1 MTKKYGQVKEALT
14 IATRKMESEHE
25 RSLLISFPS
34 LEDGTLGTTW
44 TKGHLLHSG
53 ALSKPPE
60 LACSFSR
67 SERGRQP
74 RLGGHRRG
82 GAESAPGPRLPS
94 AWPGGPAP
102 SPAESRRLRRP
113 GLGVSPRAHGM
124 LGKCPGGGHFVLSA
138 PLWKRLFRLESG
150 PRGGSGDLV
159 AGPFR
164 RWVLGLVGAAARR
177 KHHDFG
183 RAIVR

>member
-1 MTKKYGQVKEALT
+1 
-14 IATRKMESEHE
+14 MEDEHE

-44 TKGHLLHSG
+44 TKGYYLHSG
-53 ALSKPPE
+53 ALSKPPQ

-74 RLGGHRRG
+74 GPLGRLGLGGHNRG

-102 SPAESRRLRRP
+102 SPTESRRLRRP

-124 LGKCPGGGHFVLSA
+124 LGRCPGGGHFVLSA
-138 PLWKRLFRLESG
+138 PLWKRLFGLRVG
-150 PRGGSGDLV
+150 RGGVWRPSGWSF
-159 AGPFR
+159 PS
-164 RWVLGLVGAAARR
+164 VGA
-177 KHHDFG
+177 
-183 RAIVR
+183 RAGGSSRPEEAP